1 MLQKEYQMLP
11 LTENAFL
18 PDEFKELS
26 FSLWHYCCNFIPFL
40 QLTNI
45 VHNAVRNTSFN
56 SSNNVNLKNYI

>member
-45 VHNAVRNTSFN
+45 VHNAVRNTSF
-56 SSNNVNLKNYI
+56 K